1 MENDSHSR
9 DAQKLEDLANQ
20 LFGQRKLEEAFQA
33 YREAALLYKE
43 QKNFK
48 KSSLC
53 FSQASKCEKMR
64 TGREP
69 MREAALMSLLAGE
82 EAMKAA
88 DYAQAKW
95 LFREAGLF
103 YEQEGDFEEYSKAF
117 VDAQEAHLH
126 FLWLIAATGK
136 KQSRH
141 HHQPLAVSFFERAEA
156 GVAWGLGIM
165 SKILWQ
171 YGEAAFRPFLFGFLI
186 VFTCALIYKFGGPQN
201 FQGMKQTLTFL
212 EALYMSGVTFTTV
225 GYGDFTPSGWLRAV
239 AVFEAFWGI
248 FLTPLFVIALTR
260 RYLRVYR

>member
-1 MENDSHSR
+1 MQNEADRLENL
-9 DAQKLEDLANQ
+9 ALELFNQ
-20 LFGQRKLEEAFQA
+20 HKLEEAFQA

-43 QKNFK
+43 EKHFK

-82 EAMKAA
+82 EAMKAG

-95 LFREAGLF
+95 LLREAGLF
-103 YEQEGDFEEYSKAF
+103 YEQEGDFEEYSKSF

-126 FLWLIAATGK
+126 FLWLIAATGN

-141 HHQPLAVSFFERAEA
+141 HHTPIKVSLWERTEA
-156 GVAWGLGIM
+156 SVAWVLGVM

-171 YGEAAFRPFLFGFLI
+171 YGEAPFRPFIFGFLI
-186 VFTCALIYKFGGPQN
+186 VTTCALLYKFSGPQN
-201 FQGMKQTLTFL
+201 FHGVSQPLTFW

>member
-1 MENDSHSR
+1 MENPPHPM
-9 DAQKLEDLANQ
+9 DAQKLEELADQ
-20 LFGQRKLEEAFQA
+20 LFGRHKLEEAFQA
-33 YREAALLYKE
+33 YRESALLYKE

-82 EAMKAA
+82 EAMKAG

-117 VDAQEAHLH
+117 IDAQEAHLH
-126 FLWLIAATGK
+126 FLWSVAATGK
-136 KQSRH
+136 KQNR
-141 HHQPLAVSFFERAEA
+141 HHQPLTVASFERFEA
-156 GVAWGLGIM
+156 AVAWGLGVM

-171 YGEAAFRPFLFGFLI
+171 YGEAAFRPFLFGFCI
-186 VFTCALIYKFGGPQN
+186 VIVCAFIYTFGGPHQAGGTFRN
-201 FQGMKQTLTFL
+201 LTFL

-225 GYGDFTPSGWLRAV
+225 GFGDFAPGGWMRAV
-239 AVFEAFWGI
+239 AVCEAFWGI